1 MELPREICIITIDLP
16 AEDRT
21 ERIFAKMLYVLPY
34 SPLPPLGS
42 IPSRSFA
49 TVKNV
54 NVPRLAFPLDGE
66 QPVFRKR
73 ILKWPPRV
81 EARSVMTTKVVDETE
96 IAVASTIAPCLEL
109 HPKCAS
115 FRSGLQIV
123 VTN

>member
-1 MELPREICIITIDLP
+1 M
-16 AEDRT
+16 
-21 ERIFAKMLYVLPY
+21 
-34 SPLPPLGS
+34 G
-42 IPSRSFA
+42 
-49 TVKNV
+49 N
-54 NVPRLAFPLDGE
+54 
-66 QPVFRKR
+66 
-73 ILKWPPRV
+73 V

>member
-1 MELPREICIITIDLP
+1 MHHYHRSPCGGSNGKNFRKKVIRASLRSITS
-16 AEDRT
+16 AW
-21 ERIFAKMLYVLPY
+21 KY
-34 SPLPPLGS
+34 SIAS
-42 IPSRSFA
+42 VA
-49 TVKNV
+49 TLKNV

-66 QPVFRKR
+66 QPVFGKR
-73 ILKWPPRV
+73 ILKWPPRMGNV

-123 VTN
+123 VTK